1 LPLFAQKRSS
11 QNNKTEPNLSMK
23 HIPIIRR
30 ILLPLLLVGVLA
42 ILSTAA
48 HMFTLD
54 MKKLRI
60 AHWVK

>member
-1 LPLFAQKRSS
+1 
-11 QNNKTEPNLSMK
+11 MK